1 MRSDRFVD
9 DTTSRLSTA
18 FESWYIL
25 VVMERIRIEQHS
37 FTGILWFGAWLF
49 TIGFLHLTFWKG
61 VLAIVVWPYYLGATF
76 SSLLH

>member
-1 MRSDRFVD
+1 VRSDRFVD

>member
-37 FTGILWFGAWLF
+37 FMGLLWFGAWLF